1 MPDQLVH
8 FKTSPLARIILLLT
22 VLLALTSSFFAMRW
36 YFGNTLAEYFNPEEA
51 RLQTARTAV
60 SLAPSDPL
68 THWRLGD
75 YIHKRLPPDQIYQA
89 VAEFERS
96 VALSPNDYRY
106 WTAWGQAL
114 EQAGDYEKAET
125 ALREGVR
132 LAPAYSFPRWHLGN
146 LLMRRGRYDEAFS
159 ELRRAS
165 EANTELQP
173 QLFGM
178 AWQVYGSD
186 FTALQAAIGDRAD
199 IKGQFAL
206 YLVQRSRFDEGLR
219 LWNTLSE
226 SDKKAHRPVAESVIA
241 NLITLKQFHTAAQYW
256 NEVAPSNGYRAEI
269 GQIIDPSFENDI
281 SHGPSF
287 LFGWQ
292 VPSVN
297 EVQVG
302 ITPNVGYNSNQSLRM
317 FFQVR
322 SHLEPIAVTQ
332 LVPVQPNTAYI
343 LDGYARTERLVS
355 ASTPSIIIED
365 VGDGAQLAASGKLPA
380 GDNDWLQISLP
391 FKTGPKTEAIRLKIH
406 RAPCGQ
412 ETPVCPIFGT
422 VWYDDFALKPG
433 K

>member
-8 FKTSPLARIILLLT
+8 FKTSPLARIVLLLT
-22 VLLALTSSFFAMRW
+22 VVLALTASWFVMRW

-75 YIHKRLPPDQIYQA
+75 FIHKRLPPDQISQA

-114 EQAGDYEKAET
+114 EQAGDYEKSEK
-125 ALREGVR
+125 ALREAVR

-146 LLMRRGRYDEAFS
+146 LLMRQGRYDEAFS
-159 ELRRAS
+159 ELRFAS
-165 EANTELQP
+165 EANDELQP

-178 AWQVYGSD
+178 AWQVYGTD
-186 FTALQAAIGDRAD
+186 FGAMQAAIGTRPDVRA
-199 IKGQFAL
+199 QFAL
-206 YLVQRSRFDEGLR
+206 YLIQRSRFDEGLR

-226 SDKKAHRPVAESVIA
+226 GEKKTHRVVADSVISY
-241 NLITLKQFHTAAQYW
+241 LITLKRFHNAAELW
-256 NEVAPSNGYRAEI
+256 NQVAPGEAYKAQV
-269 GQIIDPSFENDI
+269 GQIIDASFENNV
-281 SHGPSF
+281 SHSPSF

-292 VPSVN
+292 VPSIHQ
-297 EVQVG
+297 VQVG
-302 ITPNVGYNSNQSLRM
+302 ITPNTGHNSNRSLRM
-317 FFQVR
+317 FFQVS

-332 LVPVQPNTAYI
+332 LVPVHSNSAYS
-343 LDGYARTERLVS
+343 LNGYAKTKQLVS
-355 ASTPSIIIED
+355 ASTPGIIIED
-365 VGDGAQLAASGKLPA
+365 AGDGAHLATSANLTA
-380 GDNDWLQISLP
+380 GDNDWSQISLS
-391 FKTGPKTEAIRLKIH
+391 FKTGAKTEAVRLKIY
-406 RAPCGQ
+406 RVPCGQ
-412 ETPVCPIFGT
+412 ENPVCPIFGT
-422 VWYDDFALKPG
+422 VWYDDFALKSG